1 MFDTGDRAIED
12 GFSMMPGARRFVG
25 LGAWKDGVTGP
36 LAGGAVWRCFVEVSG
51 GDDRPD
57 QPAGG
62 FGHAQP
68 AH

>member
-1 MFDTGDRAIED
+1 
-12 GFSMMPGARRFVG
+12 MMPGARRFVG
-25 LGAWKDGVTGP
+25 LGAGKDGVTGP
-36 LAGGAVWRCFVEVSG
+36 LAGGAVWRCFVEVPG

>member
-1 MFDTGDRAIED
+1 VSDIGNRAIED
-12 GFSMMPGARRFVG
+12 GFSLTPGVGRFVG
-25 LGAWKDGVTGP
+25 LGAPRESAMWP
-36 LAGGAVWRCFVEVSG
+36 LAGGAVWRCFVEVPG

-68 AH
+68 AP